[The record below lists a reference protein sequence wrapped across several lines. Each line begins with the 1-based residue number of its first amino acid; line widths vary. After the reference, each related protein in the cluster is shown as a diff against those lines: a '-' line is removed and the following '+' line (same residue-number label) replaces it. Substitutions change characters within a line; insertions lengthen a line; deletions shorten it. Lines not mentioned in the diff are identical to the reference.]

1 MAEVPSLRE
10 RLRAGG
16 PLVGTFLQAP
26 TAVTAELVAGL
37 GFDFTCVEAEHSA
50 IGVETMQSL
59 VAASLLGGAPALVR
73 VRQNGPAEIGA
84 ALDAGAAGVIVPR
97 VDSADEA
104 AAAVAA
110 GRYPPAGRRGV
121 GPGRASGYGRTI
133 PAYLAAANDQ
143 IAVGVQIE
151 SAAAVEQASSIAAVP
166 GLDLLFVGPG
176 DLAVSLGVPRRPGA
190 AGGDRHGAG
199 GRARRRGRKRD
210 LGADGRAG
218 AHVAWARR
226 RARRPRLGPRVPGRV
241 GRARARG
248 GAVIAAGAG
257 ASWATRP

>member
-26 TAVTAELVAGL
+26 TAVTAELVAAL

-133 PAYLAAANDQ
+133 PAYLAAANEQ

-176 DLAVSLGVPRRPGA
+176 DLAVSLGVPFGDPALLAAIDTVLEVARA
-190 AGGDRHGAG
+190 AGVASGIWAPTAEQA
-199 GRARRRGRKRD
+199 RAWRGRGVALVVLGSD
-210 LGADGRAG
+210 LGFLAESAERGLAE
-218 AHVAWARR
+218 AR
-226 RARRPRLGPRVPGRV
+226 
-241 GRARARG
+241 
-248 GAVIAAGAG
+248 
-257 ASWATRP
+257 